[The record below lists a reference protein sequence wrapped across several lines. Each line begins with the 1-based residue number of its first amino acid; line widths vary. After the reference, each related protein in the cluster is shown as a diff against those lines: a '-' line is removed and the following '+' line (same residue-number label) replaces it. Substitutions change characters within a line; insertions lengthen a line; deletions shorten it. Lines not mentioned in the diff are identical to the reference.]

1 MLKRL
6 NRSKCGHVYLVD
18 DAVGRRVVVLGE
30 QAVAGDV
37 RRRALHQPD
46 PRRRRHHVER
56 SIVDRAHADV
66 ERELRRRRGPLIGDL
81 VAVDVDVEG
90 EGELIGGGLAAVVPV
105 DQPARVDRRLIEL
118 VAGGQVCPG
127 HLS

>member
-1 MLKRL
+1 MSCAKTAEP
-6 NRSKCGHVYLVD
+6 SVYLVD

-46 PRRRRHHVER
+46 PRRRRHHAER